1 VAFIVKDAVW
11 EPLYAI
17 VPYFNPWRWKS
28 REKHTLRARKHFADA
43 GAVVVLV
50 EVAFNRRE
58 LTFADCGLDGTLA
71 EC

>member
-1 VAFIVKDAVW
+1 VEFVVKDAVR

-28 REKHTLRARKHFADA
+28 REKHTFRARKHFAGA

-50 EVAFNRRE
+50 EVAFNRRD
-58 LTFADCGLDGTLA
+58 LTFTDRRLDGTLA